1 MHDKTD
7 TLETFQP
14 VTVGIHVQEM
24 KGFRKELI
32 LSILSPHPFED
43 EAVEEEKT
51 KPKGLKRSGEKE
63 SRNDKKRKV

>member
-1 MHDKTD
+1 
-7 TLETFQP
+7 
-14 VTVGIHVQEM
+14 M
-24 KGFRKELI
+24 KGFRKELS